1 MKNFLIDNMLYM
13 IVAWPVVL
21 SIIIYFLGVR
31 LTKSKWKSIHKM
43 VQWTAVFYIIADIV
57 LIQHIFNV
65 QVIGYTL
72 IIIILILAIIII
84 RQWKKENEVSLI
96 KGLRLMWRINFLFF
110 VTLYI
115 GLLIY
120 KLIIYLI

>member
-1 MKNFLIDNMLYM
+1 IDNMLYM

-21 SIIIYFLGVR
+21 SILIYYLGVR
-31 LTKSKWKSIHKM
+31 LSKSKWKSIHKM
-43 VQWTAVFYIIADIV
+43 VQWTTVVYINADIV
-57 LIQHIFNV
+57 LIQHILNV
-65 QVIGYTL
+65 AVIGYTV
-72 IIIILILAIIII
+72 IIIMLILAIIII
-84 RQWKKENEVSLI
+84 RQWNNENEVSLI
-96 KGLRLMWRINFLFF
+96 TGLRLMWRINFLFF